1 MRHIGSRAPARH
13 RAPAPEE
20 RSLTDPQYVGSF
32 PRADTPLDPPLPEV
46 AFLGRSNVGTSSL
59 LNALVGT
66 RIAKTSGTPGKTT
79 ALTVFELR
87 GMWGVGS
94 GRALTHTPP
103 PTPHA
108 FYFLDLPGYGYA
120 RASRG
125 KRTGFRRLV
134 THTLDRERLA
144 GAVWLLDLRHDPSVD
159 DRTMQDALAEAGTP
173 VLAALTKSDKLPR
186 GQRLRRA
193 GAVREL
199 LGLDED
205 QVIVTSARTGEGVDE
220 LREAIGLLLREEGT

>member
-32 PRADTPLDPPLPEV
+32 PRADAPLDPPLPEV
-46 AFLGRSNVGTSSL
+46 AFLGRSNVGKSSL
-59 LNALVGT
+59 LNALVGR
-66 RIAKTSGTPGKTT
+66 RIAKTSATPGKTT
-79 ALTVFELR
+79 ALTVFHVETKA
-87 GMWGVGS
+87 W
-94 GRALTHTPP
+94 A
-103 PTPHA
+103 PHA

-120 RASRG
+120 RASHGR
-125 KRTGFRRLV
+125 RTGFRRLV
-134 THTLDRERLA
+134 ARTLDREGLV

-159 DRTMQDALAEAGTP
+159 DRTMQDALAAAGTR

-193 GAVREL
+193 DAVREL
-199 LGLDED
+199 LGLDAD
-205 QVIVTSARTGEGVDE
+205 QAIVTSARTGEGVAE
-220 LREAIGLLLREEGT
+220 LREAISELVR

>member
-1 MRHIGSRAPARH
+1 M
-13 RAPAPEE
+13 
-20 RSLTDPQYVGSF
+20 
-32 PRADTPLDPPLPEV
+32 
-46 AFLGRSNVGTSSL
+46 GR
-59 LNALVGT
+59 

-79 ALTVFELR
+79 ALTVFQLDL
-87 GMWGVGS
+87 GS
-94 GRALTHTPP
+94 GEKGPSPLSL
-103 PTPHA
+103 
-108 FYFLDLPGYGYA
+108 YFLDLPGYGYA

-125 KRTGFRRLV
+125 RRTGFRRLV
-134 THTLDRERLA
+134 TRTLDRERLA
-144 GAVWLLDLRHDPSVD
+144 GAVWLLDLRHDPSAD

-205 QVIVTSARTGEGVDE
+205 QVIVTSARTGEGVQA
-220 LREAIGLLLREEGT
+220 LREAIGLLVQKGVA

>member
-1 MRHIGSRAPARH
+1 MGH
-13 RAPAPEE
+13 R
-20 RSLTDPQYVGSF
+20 
-32 PRADTPLDPPLPEV
+32 V
-46 AFLGRSNVGTSSL
+46 AKVS
-59 LNALVGT
+59 A
-66 RIAKTSGTPGKTT
+66 TPGKTQ
-79 ALTVFELR
+79 ALTVFEMR

-94 GRALTHTPP
+94 GEAHIPH

-125 KRTGFRRLV
+125 RRTGFRRLV

-220 LREAIGLLLREEGT
+220 LREAIGGLLTRATA

>member
-1 MRHIGSRAPARH
+1 VHHRRERAGGPESAARH
-13 RAPAPEE
+13 GARAAEE
-20 RSLTDPQYVGSF
+20 RSLTDPRFVGAF

-46 AFLGRSNVGTSSL
+46 AFLGRSNVGKSSL
-59 LNALVGT
+59 LNALVGR
-66 RIAKTSGTPGKTT
+66 RIAKTSGTPGKTQ

-87 GMWGVGS
+87 GMS
-94 GRALTHTPP
+94 
-103 PTPHA
+103 PHA

-125 KRTGFRRLV
+125 RRTGFRQLV

-220 LREAIGLLLREEGT
+220 LREAIGLLLQKGVA

>member
-1 MRHIGSRAPARH
+1 VGH
-13 RAPAPEE
+13 R
-20 RSLTDPQYVGSF
+20 V
-32 PRADTPLDPPLPEV
+32 
-46 AFLGRSNVGTSSL
+46 
-59 LNALVGT
+59 
-66 RIAKTSGTPGKTT
+66 AKTSGTPGKTT

-94 GRALTHTPP
+94 GTALRRSAHTPP

-144 GAVWLLDLRHDPSVD
+144 GAVWLLDLRHDPSGD

-220 LREAIGLLLREEGT
+220 LREAIGGLLTRATA